1 MYFVFPIYPLKVIN
15 ITELESAILSCEIE
29 NVTKPHYTDIDESVL
44 TECKNLE
51 VLLNINIFYFSTR
64 T

>member
-1 MYFVFPIYPLKVIN
+1 MQLKVIN

-29 NVTKPHYTDIDESVL
+29 NVTRPHYGDFDETVL

-51 VLLNINIFYFSTR
+51 VNNCADSQK
-64 T
+64 